1 MTSVYYHHIRLGG
14 TMYKKIVSQTTL
26 DGLITLPEV
35 KAHCRVFND
44 FENDYL
50 SSLIPVYLDQA
61 QGYTGRMLTT
71 GSAVVVVHSWQSQV
85 LLPYGNVTEVT
96 KLVLDGTE
104 STAFTF
110 DDVSQIISI
119 NAPYATARIEFNAG
133 YETLPVVVKQAVLVM
148 INTAFNNR
156 DDLVVVV
163 RYDPLTALGKAFD
176 ETWDKTIFSLRM
188 IGKMLTGEVSWRNLS
203 GPVTIADYAGQSAR
217 LGIDYYLKFMALV
230 SISLGVLN
238 LLPIPVL
245 DGGHLMYHM
254 IEVVRRRPLSERA
267 MEISQQVGLSILFVL
282 MTFAFFNDMNRLFSG

>member
-26 DGLITLPEV
+26 DNLITLPEV
-35 KAHCRVFND
+35 KAHCRVFNN
-44 FENDYL
+44 FEDQYL
-50 SSLIPVYLDQA
+50 SSLIPVCLDLCQS
-61 QGYTGRMLTT
+61 YTGRMLTT

-156 DDLVVVV
+156 DDVVV
-163 RYDPLTALGKAFD
+163 
-176 ETWDKTIFSLRM
+176 
-188 IGKMLTGEVSWRNLS
+188 
-203 GPVTIADYAGQSAR
+203 GQTVNEMPRTSR
-217 LGIDYYLKFMALV
+217 D
-230 SISLGVLN
+230 
-238 LLPIPVL
+238 LLDRVKLPW
-245 DGGHLMYHM
+245 
-254 IEVVRRRPLSERA
+254 
-267 MEISQQVGLSILFVL
+267 Q
-282 MTFAFFNDMNRLFSG
+282 

>member
-14 TMYKKIVSQTTL
+14 TMYKKIISQVPTT
-26 DGLITLPEV
+26 GLITLDEV
-35 KAHCRVFND
+35 KSHCRVFND
-44 FENDYL
+44 FENSYL
-50 SSLIPVYLDQA
+50 QSLIPVYLDMA
-61 QGYTGRMLTT
+61 QSYTGRMLTT

-156 DDLVVVV
+156 DDVVV
-163 RYDPLTALGKAFD
+163 
-176 ETWDKTIFSLRM
+176 
-188 IGKMLTGEVSWRNLS
+188 
-203 GPVTIADYAGQSAR
+203 GQTVNEMPRTSR
-217 LGIDYYLKFMALV
+217 D
-230 SISLGVLN
+230 
-238 LLPIPVL
+238 LLDRVKLPW
-245 DGGHLMYHM
+245 
-254 IEVVRRRPLSERA
+254 
-267 MEISQQVGLSILFVL
+267 Q
-282 MTFAFFNDMNRLFSG
+282 